1 MRTPTTVLA
10 ERYIIQYTC
19 PLNTGER
26 TIWFKQFSLFCNL
39 LDKSSSDT
47 VFLELYERTADLT
60 GTSRATVERI
70 KQATDKGDAPRIP
83 VKKTTCRYC
92 ISSPQENK
100 KVLSSLQNEINRSET
115 QRENCM
121 HILLKLSDFI
131 GTKSEFVIKTLGSHA
146 HKTLPKLRLVWTIKN
161 VVLCIMAPV
170 LLIYPNENTI

>member
-39 LDKSSSDT
+39 LDESSSDT

-83 VKKTTCRYC
+83 VKKQPAGTASLVHRRIKKYSQVCKMRLTAQKRREKIVC
-92 ISSPQENK
+92 IF
-100 KVLSSLQNEINRSET
+100 
-115 QRENCM
+115 C
-121 HILLKLSDFI
+121 
-131 GTKSEFVIKTLGSHA
+131 
-146 HKTLPKLRLVWTIKN
+146 
-161 VVLCIMAPV
+161 
-170 LLIYPNENTI
+170 